1 MNHSSSSVSG
11 IAVKPKSVSS
21 LYLLKTLLAFVVVTC
36 HSPLALPW
44 VHIPGFVVEL
54 FFAITGYFL
63 YAADLGKVQSRIW
76 KSVKKVIPIIL
87 ILQVFY
93 NLIAPPEFGPIMS
106 SYWLYI
112 QWVFMGFSTFDSGH
126 LWYLTALLL
135 GLLFF
140 GGYLRVTKG
149 RGIPF
154 LFLLIL
160 PWIFI
165 GPYRMLLFNKP
176 ESVFVFNFL
185 TRAVPFLAMGYW
197 VRANETRLLSYRW
210 INIFFLVLTLMG
222 IECLVTWCLSG
233 YRYAASAIAMFP
245 MPFAAFMLMLSYKS
259 LGQGTWLETIGEK
272 YSGNIY
278 YFHMAVIIGWKAL
291 NAHSPLLSEIYQYGG
306 AFIVF
311 FISLGIAWLVVKLQ
325 DLIGY
330 HVLK

>member
-1 MNHSSSSVSG
+1 MSSLLTERQP
-11 IAVKPKSVSS
+11 ATARASVSS
-21 LYLLKTLLAFVVVTC
+21 LYVLKALLAFVVVTC
-36 HSPLALPW
+36 HSPLVLPW

-63 YAADLGKVQSRIW
+63 YTADLGKVQSRIW
-76 KSVKKVIPIIL
+76 KSVKKVIPIIF

-93 NLIAPPEFGPIMS
+93 NLIVPPGFGPITS

-112 QWVFMGFSTFDSGH
+112 QWIFMGFSTFDSGH

-135 GLLFF
+135 GLLCF
-140 GGYLRVTKG
+140 GGYLRIMKG
-149 RGIPF
+149 RRVPL

-165 GPYRMLLFNKP
+165 GPYRMLLFDKP
-176 ESVFVFNFL
+176 ESIFVFNFL

-197 VRANETRLLSYRW
+197 VRANEENLLKYRW

-233 YRYAASAIAMFP
+233 YKYAASAIAMFP

-278 YFHMAVIIGWKAL
+278 YFHIAVIIGWKAL
-291 NAHSPLLSEIYQYGG
+291 NAHSPLLSEIYEYGG

>member
-1 MNHSSSSVSG
+1 MSSLLTERQP
-11 IAVKPKSVSS
+11 ATARASVSS
-21 LYLLKTLLAFVVVTC
+21 LYVLKALLAFVVVTC
-36 HSPLALPW
+36 HSPLVLPW

-63 YAADLGKVQSRIW
+63 YTADLGKVQSRIW
-76 KSVKKVIPIIL
+76 KSVKKVIPIIF

-93 NLIAPPEFGPIMS
+93 NLIVPPGFGPITS

-112 QWVFMGFSTFDSGH
+112 QWIFMGFSTFDSGH

-135 GLLFF
+135 GLLCF
-140 GGYLRVTKG
+140 GGYLRIMKG
-149 RGIPF
+149 RRVPL

-165 GPYRMLLFNKP
+165 GPYRMLLFDKP
-176 ESVFVFNFL
+176 ESIFVFNFL

-197 VRANETRLLSYRW
+197 VRANEENLLKYRW

-233 YRYAASAIAMFP
+233 YKYAASAIAMFP

-259 LGQGTWLETIGEK
+259 LGQGTWLETIREK

-291 NAHSPLLSEIYQYGG
+291 NAHSPLLSEIYEYGG